1 MKQYTT
7 YINRIVLKPTT
18 ICCTALC
25 ALFLAGCQTPAKK
38 KVVEIST
45 EEQLLSEVQYT
56 IDGKKFGSEIKCIAV
71 GKIELA
77 DDSEDFS
84 ELNKVELVRRTLVG
98 NLFQQNYTQVPLMT
112 VDGFLKGGAGAK
124 ELLSQTA
131 CDAVMSGQIYRF
143 TNKSY
148 LAASSTEV
156 GLDLAITNSE
166 GEVIWSG
173 RHLATSRDGSLPFSP
188 LSLLSGVFLAQ
199 ANASDE
205 VALQMVGA
213 AVRRLV
219 DTLPPQNEAPIAF
232 AKNEQAVRELFTPAK
247 SIKSQDTPNAPELL
261 RSGQY
266 EAAIQAAKIELQVGK
281 NKYQNLLIIGDA
293 YRHLNRFNDAVESY
307 LLAIANDK
315 NQSVGYEK
323 ISLGYLNLRRIDL
336 AKASL
341 SRAIS
346 LNPTSSAIRYK
357 LAIINESQNANIE
370 AAKLY
375 FQAGELAIREKS
387 NDGIYSSLTAL
398 ERLSDTEYGQTLYNS
413 LLNRAEAY
421 QRQELNTDA

>member
-1 MKQYTT
+1 MKLHNTYT
-7 YINRIVLKPTT
+7 NRIVFKPTRV
-18 ICCTALC
+18 CCIALC

-56 IDGKKFGSEIKCIAV
+56 IVEEKFGPDIKCIAV

-77 DDSEDFS
+77 DNSEDFS

-98 NLFQQNYTQVPLMT
+98 NLFQHNYTQVSLTT
-112 VDGFLKGGAGAK
+112 VDGFMMGGADAT

-148 LAASSTEV
+148 VAASSTEV
-156 GLDLAITNSE
+156 GLDLAITNGE

-173 RHLATSRDGSLPFSP
+173 RHLATSRDGSFPFSP

-205 VALQMVGA
+205 VALQMVDA

-219 DTLPPQNEAPIAF
+219 DTLPQQNAAPIAF
-232 AKNEQAVRELFTPAK
+232 AKNEQAVKELFTPAK
-247 SIKSQDTPNAPELL
+247 TIKNQETLNASELL

-266 EAAIQAAKIELQVGK
+266 EAAIQAAKIELQLGK
-281 NKYQNLLIIGDA
+281 HEYQNLLIIGDA
-293 YRHLNRFNDAVESY
+293 YRHLNRFNHAVESY
-307 LLAIANDK
+307 LSAIAYDK
-315 NQSVGYEK
+315 NQSIGYEK
-323 ISLGYLNLRRIDL
+323 LSLGYLNLRRIDL

-341 SRAIS
+341 SKAIL
-346 LNPTSSAIRYK
+346 LNPESSAIRYK
-357 LAIINESQNANIE
+357 LAIINESQNAKRE

-387 NDGIYSSLTAL
+387 NDAIYSSLTAL
-398 ERLSDTEYGQTLYNS
+398 ERLSDTEYGLALYNS
-413 LLNRAEAY
+413 LLNRAEVY
-421 QRQELNTDA
+421 QQQELNTGA

>member
-1 MKQYTT
+1 VKFC
-7 YINRIVLKPTT
+7 NADT
-18 ICCTALC
+18 IWVIFKATAVCCAALC

-38 KVVEIST
+38 KVAEIST

-56 IDGKKFGSEIKCIAV
+56 IAEEKFGQDIKCIAV

-98 NLFQQNYTQVPLMT
+98 NLFQQNYTQVPLTT
-112 VDGFLKGGAGAK
+112 VDGFLNDNADPKT
-124 ELLSQTA
+124 LLNKTD
-131 CDAVMSGQIYRF
+131 CDALISGQIYSF

-148 LAASSTEV
+148 VAASSTEV
-156 GLDLAITNSE
+156 GLDLAIANSE

-205 VALQMVGA
+205 VALQMVDA

-219 DTLPPQNEAPIAF
+219 DTLPSQNEAPLAF
-232 AKNEQAVRELFTPAK
+232 AKNEQAVQELFIPANTIKIHETPSA
-247 SIKSQDTPNAPELL
+247 SELL
-261 RSGQY
+261 ESGQY
-266 EAAIQAAKIELQVGK
+266 EAAIQTAKLELQSGK
-281 NKYQNLLIIGDA
+281 NEYQNRLIIGDA
-293 YRHLNRFNDAVESY
+293 YRHSNRFDDAVESY
-307 LLAIANDK
+307 LSAIANDK
-315 NQSVGYEK
+315 TQSVGYEK
-323 ISLGYLNLRRIDL
+323 LSLGYLNLRRIDL

-341 SRAIS
+341 SKAIS
-346 LNPTSSAIRYK
+346 LNPESSAIRYK
-357 LAIINESQNANIE
+357 LAIINESQNANNE

-398 ERLSDTEYGQTLYNS
+398 ERLSDTEYVQTLYNS
-413 LLNRAEAY
+413 LLSRAEAY
-421 QRQELNTDA
+421 QQQELNTGA

>member
-1 MKQYTT
+1 MKLYNTYT
-7 YINRIVLKPTT
+7 NRIIFKPTK
-18 ICCTALC
+18 ICCAALC
-25 ALFLAGCQTPAKK
+25 ALFLAGCQSPAKK

-56 IDGKKFGSEIKCIAV
+56 IVEEKFSPDIKCIAV

-84 ELNKVELVRRTLVG
+84 GLNKVELVRRTLVG

-112 VDGFLKGGAGAK
+112 VDGFLQGGADAK

-131 CDAVMSGQIYRF
+131 CDAVVSGQIYRF

-148 LAASSTEV
+148 VAASSTEV
-156 GLDLAITNSE
+156 GLDLAITNGE

-188 LSLLSGVFLAQ
+188 LLLLSGVFLAQ

-205 VALQMVGA
+205 VALQMVDA
-213 AVRRLV
+213 VVRRLV
-219 DTLPPQNEAPIAF
+219 DTLPPQNEAQLAL
-232 AKNEQAVRELFTPAK
+232 AKNEQAVQELFTPANR
-247 SIKSQDTPNAPELL
+247 IKTQEAQSAADLL
-261 RSGQY
+261 DSGQY
-266 EAAIQAAKIELQVGK
+266 EAAIQAAKLELQSGK
-281 NKYQNLLIIGDA
+281 NKYQNMLIIGDA
-293 YRHLNRFNDAVESY
+293 HRHLNRFDDAVESY

-323 ISLGYLNLRRIDL
+323 LSLGYLNLRRIDL

-341 SRAIS
+341 SIAIS
-346 LNPTSSAIRYK
+346 LNPESSAIRYK
-357 LAIINESQNANIE
+357 LAIINESQNANNE

-375 FQAGELAIREKS
+375 FQAGELAIREKN
-387 NDGIYSSLTAL
+387 NDGIYLSLAAL
-398 ERLSDTEYGQTLYNS
+398 ERLSDTKYGQTLYNS
-413 LLNRAEAY
+413 LLSRAEAY
-421 QRQELNTDA
+421 QRPELITGT

>member
-1 MKQYTT
+1 MKLYTT
-7 YINRIVLKPTT
+7 YINRIVLKPIT

-38 KVVEIST
+38 KVVEIRT

-56 IDGKKFGSEIKCIAV
+56 IDGEKFGPEIKCIAV

-112 VDGFLKGGAGAK
+112 VDGFLKSGAGAK

-148 LAASSTEV
+148 VAASSTEV

-205 VALQMVGA
+205 VALQMVGT

-247 SIKSQDTPNAPELL
+247 SIKNQKLQTPPN
-261 RSGQY
+261 Y
-266 EAAIQAAKIELQVGK
+266 
-281 NKYQNLLIIGDA
+281 
-293 YRHLNRFNDAVESY
+293 
-307 LLAIANDK
+307 
-315 NQSVGYEK
+315 
-323 ISLGYLNLRRIDL
+323 
-336 AKASL
+336 
-341 SRAIS
+341 
-346 LNPTSSAIRYK
+346 
-357 LAIINESQNANIE
+357 
-370 AAKLY
+370 
-375 FQAGELAIREKS
+375 
-387 NDGIYSSLTAL
+387 
-398 ERLSDTEYGQTLYNS
+398 
-413 LLNRAEAY
+413 
-421 QRQELNTDA
+421 

>member
-1 MKQYTT
+1 MKLYNTDT
-7 YINRIVLKPTT
+7 NRIVFKSTAV
-18 ICCTALC
+18 CCTALC
-25 ALFLAGCQTPAKK
+25 ALVLSSCQTPAKK
-38 KVVEIST
+38 KVVEISN

-56 IDGKKFGSEIKCIAV
+56 IVEEKFGPDIKCIAV

-77 DDSEDFS
+77 DDSEDFN
-84 ELNKVELVRRTLVG
+84 ELDKVELVRRTLVG

-112 VDGFLKGGAGAK
+112 VDDFLMGGADAK

-148 LAASSTEV
+148 VAASSTEV
-156 GLDLAITNSE
+156 GLDLAITNGE

-205 VALQMVGA
+205 VALQMVDS

-219 DTLPPQNEAPIAF
+219 DTLPPQNEAPVAF
-232 AKNEQAVRELFTPAK
+232 AKNEQAVQELFTPAK
-247 SIKSQDTPNAPELL
+247 TIKNQETPNASELL

-266 EAAIQAAKIELQVGK
+266 EAAIQAAKIELQLG
-281 NKYQNLLIIGDA
+281 NHEYQNLLIIGDA
-293 YRHLNRFNDAVESY
+293 YRHLNRFNQAVESY
-307 LLAIANDK
+307 LSAIAYDE
-315 NQSVGYEK
+315 NQSIGYEK
-323 ISLGYLNLRRIDL
+323 LSLGYLNLRRIDL
-336 AKASL
+336 AEASL
-341 SRAIS
+341 SKAIL
-346 LNPTSSAIRYK
+346 LNPKSSAIRYK
-357 LAIINESQNANIE
+357 LAIIYESQNAKSE

-375 FQAGELAIREKS
+375 FQAGELAIREKN
-387 NDGIYSSLTAL
+387 NDAIYSSLTAL
-398 ERLSDTEYGQTLYNS
+398 ERLSGTEYGRALYNS

-421 QRQELNTDA
+421 QQQELNTGA

>member
-1 MKQYTT
+1 MKLYTT
-7 YINRIVLKPTT
+7 YINRIVLKPIT

-38 KVVEIST
+38 KVVEIRT

-56 IDGKKFGSEIKCIAV
+56 IDGEKFGPEIKCIAV

-112 VDGFLKGGAGAK
+112 VDGFLKSGAGAK

-148 LAASSTEV
+148 VAASSTEV

-247 SIKSQDTPNAPELL
+247 SIKNQETPNAPELL

-307 LLAIANDK
+307 LSAIANDK

-346 LNPTSSAIRYK
+346 LNPKSSAIRYK
-357 LAIINESQNANIE
+357 LAIINESQNANSE

-421 QRQELNTDA
+421 QRHELNTGA

>member
-1 MKQYTT
+1 MKLRNIYT
-7 YINRIVLKPTT
+7 NRIFFKPTVV
-18 ICCTALC
+18 CCTALC
-25 ALFLAGCQTPAKK
+25 ALFLAGCQTPVKK
-38 KVVEIST
+38 QVVKIST

-56 IDGKKFGSEIKCIAV
+56 IVEEKFGPDIKCIAV

-112 VDGFLKGGAGAK
+112 VDGFLQGGADAK

-131 CDAVMSGQIYRF
+131 CDAVVSGQIYRF

-148 LAASSTEV
+148 VAASSTEV
-156 GLDLAITNSE
+156 GLDLSITNDE

-173 RHLATSRDGSLPFSP
+173 RHLAASRDGSLPFSP

-205 VALQMVGA
+205 VALQMVDA

-232 AKNEQAVRELFTPAK
+232 AKNEQAVQELFTPARA
-247 SIKSQDTPNAPELL
+247 IKNQENPNAAELL

-266 EAAIQAAKIELQVGK
+266 EAAIQAAKIELQLGK
-281 NKYQNLLIIGDA
+281 NEYQNLLIIGDA

-307 LLAIANDK
+307 LSAIANDK
-315 NQSVGYEK
+315 NQSAGYEK
-323 ISLGYLNLRRIDL
+323 LSLGYLNLRRIDL

-341 SRAIS
+341 SKAIS
-346 LNPTSSAIRYK
+346 LNPESSAIRYK
-357 LAIINESQNANIE
+357 LAIINESQNAYNE

-387 NDGIYSSLTAL
+387 NDAIYSSLTAL
-398 ERLSDTEYGQTLYNS
+398 ERLSGNEYGLALYNS
-413 LLNRAEAY
+413 LLNRAEEY
-421 QRQELNTDA
+421 QRQELNTGA

>member
-1 MKQYTT
+1 MKLYNTYT
-7 YINRIVLKPTT
+7 NRIVFKPTT
-18 ICCTALC
+18 VCCAALC

-38 KVVEIST
+38 KVVDIST

-56 IDGKKFGSEIKCIAV
+56 IVEEKFGPDIQCIAV

-84 ELNKVELVRRTLVG
+84 QLNKVELVRRTLVG
-98 NLFQQNYTQVPLMT
+98 NLFQKNYTQVPLMT
-112 VDGFLKGGAGAK
+112 VDGFLQGGADAK

-131 CDAVMSGQIYRF
+131 CDAVVSGQIYRF

-148 LAASSTEV
+148 VAVSSTEV
-156 GLDLAITNSE
+156 GLDLAITNGE

-205 VALQMVGA
+205 VALQMVDA

-232 AKNEQAVRELFTPAK
+232 AKNEQAVQELFTPTNVVKVKHHQSAL
-247 SIKSQDTPNAPELL
+247 DLL
-261 RSGQY
+261 DSGQY
-266 EAAIQAAKIELQVGK
+266 EEAIQAAELELRLGRDEYK
-281 NKYQNLLIIGDA
+281 NLLVIGDA
-293 YRHLNRFNDAVESY
+293 HRQLNRFDNAVEYY
-307 LLAIANDK
+307 LSAVAKDK
-315 NQSVGYEK
+315 SQSVGYEK
-323 ISLGYLNLRRIDL
+323 LSLGYLNLKRIDL

-341 SRAIS
+341 TKAIS
-346 LNPTSSAIRYK
+346 LNPNSSTTRYK
-357 LAIINESQNANIE
+357 LAIINESQNAIDE

-375 FQAGELAIREKS
+375 FQAGELAIREK
-387 NDGIYSSLTAL
+387 NDEAIYSSLTAL
-398 ERLSDTEYGQTLYNS
+398 ERLSVRDYGETLYFA
-413 LLNRAEAY
+413 LLKRAEAY
-421 QRQELNTDA
+421 QKR